1 MKVVYAGT
9 ECNVEKLEYEFGS
22 GIAIDLIRVEDEEE
36 LYVCATVNVRGSRLE
51 KDEVLIDVNNA
62 EGLLEVLE
70 AAGVVKAT
78 GRMVNSG
85 FCTYPVCKVLI

>member
-9 ECNVEKLEYEFGS
+9 ECKLEKLEYEHGS
-22 GIAIDLIRVEDEEE
+22 GIAIDLIRVEDDEF
-36 LYVCATVNVRGSRLE
+36 YVCATVNVRGSRLE

-70 AAGVVKAT
+70 AEGIVKAT
-78 GRMVNSG
+78 GRMVDSG
-85 FCTYPVCKVLI
+85 YCTYPVCKVLI